1 MLQKTYSLKASE
13 ISRQWFHADANDKV
27 LGRLATRIAH
37 VLRGKHKPSYTPHMD
52 NGDFVV
58 VTNAEKIRF
67 TGDKLNQKKY
77 FNYSGYRGGLKE
89 RTAKQMVE
97 EKPEEVIKLAVKGM
111 LPKGPLGRQM
121 LSKLKVY
128 AGQEHPHEAQQ
139 PETLDA

>member
-1 MLQKTYSLKASE
+1 MLQKTYSLKESE
-13 ISRQWFHADANDKV
+13 ISRTWFHADADAQV
-27 LGRLATRIAH
+27 LGRLASRVAH

-77 FNYSGYRGGLKE
+77 YNYSGYRGGLKE
-89 RTAKQMVE
+89 STAKQMME
-97 EKPEEVIKLAVKGM
+97 NKPEEVIKLAVKGM

-121 LSKLKVY
+121 LTKLKVY
-128 AGQEHPHEAQQ
+128 SGQEHPHEAQQ
-139 PETLDA
+139 PVTLES